1 MLRPLNG
8 LNPLTL
14 ALAALFAC
22 AGFSVR
28 ARAQDTPSWNKNV
41 PKTTTRRT
49 PRRTTRHTPPRTP
62 SAPPI
67 SAQYRVLKVNDNG
80 SQVEVNPITVFN
92 RGDRLRFAVKASE
105 NVYLFVIRQPSATQP
120 GMILIPDSRIN
131 SGQNSLVKDQ
141 EFAISSPCAPGASA
155 YQCSYEVSG
164 GDGQEVFTLIFS
176 RQPTLKILDD
186 AVGSGG
192 SISPQALDAYVNSL
206 AERLDTSER
215 GDTVFS
221 RRFRNTNPQTG
232 GTLVVRL
239 TLNKRG

>member
-22 AGFSVR
+22 AGFSLQ

-49 PRRTTRHTPPRTP
+49 TRRTTHHTPPRAP
-62 SAPPI
+62 STPPI

-155 YQCSYEVSG
+155 YQCSYQVSG

-192 SISPQALDAYVNSL
+192 SISPQALDAYVN
-206 AERLDTSER
+206 
-215 GDTVFS
+215 
-221 RRFRNTNPQTG
+221 
-232 GTLVVRL
+232 
-239 TLNKRG
+239 